1 MLDCPERSVD
11 GLTPR
16 LTAPSVDKLSVG
28 KESRREEEASPDDE
42 CGFVAGAAMISTSLQ
57 SLIHSSTCIL
67 CKLKDVSV
75 EMLLILEVL
84 YTRSKPMHAVSFL
97 QSIAARE

>member
-1 MLDCPERSVD
+1 MDE
-11 GLTPR
+11 LTPR

-42 CGFVAGAAMISTSLQ
+42 CGFVAGAVKTATSLQ

-67 CKLKDVSV
+67 CKLKGVSV
-75 EMLLILEVL
+75 EILLILEV
-84 YTRSKPMHAVSFL
+84 
-97 QSIAARE
+97 